1 MLAKPALQRVLL
13 STILLLIASAA
24 IVTAS
29 WNSTTGRFY
38 LDSEG
43 HFRSISYFREPSLSW
58 DKIHSAIFDNPYP
71 AARRPIPTLSFLIEN
86 NVVGLTPKSGRI
98 INTLIHGLNII
109 LLFFLCRRLLIHF
122 GNNQQTADR
131 AALLCALLWGLN
143 PFHADTVFYVIQ
155 RMTLLSAT
163 FYLLGVIAY
172 LHTRKS
178 PQRWMWWSAL
188 TASFIA
194 GIASKENAALLPLG
208 LLALEFVLPANQIGG
223 TQARRKRLAWLLGA
237 VLIVPILGAM
247 ALGYSPVQIFQ
258 GLLKDS
264 GNRVFTNTERLL
276 TQGRI
281 LIHYLSLFFFPHP
294 DRLAFVLKY
303 PLSHTLFN
311 PITTLLSWGSIT
323 LLLIIS
329 SLQIKRHP
337 LLWLAIFWF
346 FINHLLESTFIQLEM
361 AFVHRN
367 YLPSIF
373 LFLPAAYWLTQ
384 QKRPQLTVIA
394 PTVILL
400 VLFLTIWHSRA
411 IVWGDPTKFWEE
423 SMEKAPGSLRAYIN
437 LGIIWDIKNQ
447 PAKAMKIYQQGA
459 ENAYDENRVAWASL
473 YCNMGIASM
482 HLQQYGP
489 AKTYMNKSL
498 KQSSMPDCLINLAKL
513 YLKLNNPGMVMRAM
527 DELARTRPRYRKLHL
542 MRARAY
548 LAVGQIAAAR
558 MELLQELTLFPQN
571 RAAREL
577 LEILNQPAPPRT
589 KDMPQ

>member
-13 STILLLIASAA
+13 STVLLLIASAA

-43 HFRSISYFREPSLSW
+43 HFRSISYLREPSLSW
-58 DKIHSAIFDNPYP
+58 DKIHNTIFDNPYP
-71 AARRPIPTLSFLIEN
+71 AAQRPIPTLSFLIEN
-86 NVVGLTPKSGRI
+86 NIVGLTPKSGRI
-98 INTLIHGLNII
+98 INTLIHCLNII
-109 LLFFLCRRLLIHF
+109 ILFFLCRRLLTHF
-122 GNNQQTADR
+122 GNSPQIADS

-172 LHTRKS
+172 LHTRES
-178 PQRWMWWSAL
+178 PHGWRWWSAL

-208 LLALEFVLPANQIGG
+208 LLVLEFVLPPDRIGG
-223 TQARRKRLAWLLGA
+223 TPARRKRLACLLGA
-237 VLIVPILGAM
+237 VLVVPALGAM
-247 ALGYSPVQIFQ
+247 ALGYSPVQIIQ

-276 TQGRI
+276 TQGRV
-281 LIHYLSLFFFPHP
+281 LIHYLSLLFFPHP

-311 PITTLLSWGSIT
+311 PITTLLSWSGIV
-323 LLLIIS
+323 LLLVIS
-329 SLQIKRHP
+329 SLQIKRYP

-373 LFLPAAYWLTQ
+373 LFLPVAYWLARQ
-384 QKRPQLTVIA
+384 NKPQLTILI
-394 PTVILL
+394 PTVILM
-400 VLFLTIWHSRA
+400 VLFLLSWHSRA
-411 IVWGDPTKFWEE
+411 AVWGDPTKFWEE
-423 SMEKAPGSLRAYIN
+423 SVEKSPGSLRAYIN
-437 LGIIWDIKNQ
+437 LGIIWDIKNR
-447 PAKAMKIYQQGA
+447 PAKAMEIFQQGV
-459 ENAYDENRVAWASL
+459 ENAYDENQVAWASL

-498 KQSSMPDCLINLAKL
+498 KYSSMPDCLINLAKL

-527 DELARTRPRYRKLHL
+527 DELARTRARHRKLHL

-558 MELLQELTLFPQN
+558 TELLQELTLFPQN
-571 RAAREL
+571 REAREL
-577 LEILNQPAPPRT
+577 LELIRNLAPTRT
-589 KDMPQ
+589 QGTP